1 MVVNSLAFLW
11 FFLFVMV
18 VYYLLGAK
26 RWIRPPHPDGHP
38 LLTQERKRILYL
50 LIMIFTTASMS
61 ASVIPSLPS
70 SSAFESLK
78 PLD

>member
-1 MVVNSLAFLW
+1 MKNSPGVNARG
-11 FFLFVMV
+11 VMCSFR
-18 VYYLLGAK
+18 L
-26 RWIRPPHPDGHP
+26 PHPDGHP
-38 LLTQERKRILYL
+38 LLTQEEKRILYL

-78 PLD
+78 RLD